1 MEKKFFI
8 LNVVGKSAFFYW
20 THDRENVEYL
30 DLTGTEKARQE
41 KVRREIPVVLVV
53 TLGGNQSGASKDK
66 RSIVWL
72 IPVTSYAYRMRVIKD
87 SRWRT
92 GSEKIKNK
100 DETGSP

>member
-1 MEKKFFI
+1 MTFCYPCRNLDQSFHANI
-8 LNVVGKSAFFYW
+8 YVV
-20 THDRENVEYL
+20 L
-30 DLTGTEKARQE
+30 
-41 KVRREIPVVLVV
+41 VVLVV